1 MTECI
6 VGVISPGHMGAG
18 LGWALAEGGA
28 RVVTT
33 IDGRSE
39 RTARLAAE
47 AGLTVLPDVADVLAG
62 ADVVLVV
69 TPPAAA
75 VAAAAAIAAAARR
88 ADRRPLVVDLNA
100 VSPVTVGEIGRALD
114 GLDLVDGAISGPP
127 PTVRPGARVY
137 LSGPRAAE
145 VAALPWRH
153 VTASVVGTEAGSA
166 SALKMSTASVYKGL
180 VALYAQALRSA
191 AYHGV
196 VGPVVD
202 DLAGSGHDLVRAV
215 AVAATKADRFVGE
228 MHEIAAT
235 QRAAGLPPELFEAFA
250 AVYADLAGTDLAR
263 DDPESVPAAV
273 TADAVLARLVR
284 AARQ

>member
-1 MTECI
+1 
-6 VGVISPGHMGAG
+6 
-18 LGWALAEGGA
+18 
-28 RVVTT
+28 
-33 IDGRSE
+33 
-39 RTARLAAE
+39 
-47 AGLTVLPDVADVLAG
+47 
-62 ADVVLVV
+62 
-69 TPPAAA
+69 
-75 VAAAAAIAAAARR
+75 VAAAAAIATAARGTGT
-88 ADRRPLVVDLNA
+88 RPLVVDLNA
-100 VSPVTVGEIGRALD
+100 VSPPTVGEIARVLD

-196 VGPVVD
+196 LGPVVD
-202 DLAGSGHDLVRAV
+202 DLAGAGHDLVHAV
-215 AVAATKADRFVGE
+215 AVSATKAHRFVAE

-250 AVYADLAGTDLAR
+250 AVYADLATTDLAR
-263 DDPESVPAAV
+263 DDPESVPADV
-273 TADAVLARLVR
+273 TAEALLARLRR
-284 AARQ
+284 AGRQ